1 MAVLKKKYKIWETE
15 YYFIEA
21 VLENIWWENIIN
33 KSFEKKLKL
42 IVEQIIKNNK
52 VIEFKNKFSI
62 SILFTGDKK
71 INQLNKKFRKINS
84 PTNVLSFPSM
94 PIDINTNN
102 FLDLDYNSSIF
113 LGDIVIS
120 SDTLIKEANNEKKID
135 EDHLIHLFIHGVLH
149 LLGYDHETSYDAKIM
164 ETLEIKI
171 LKCLNI
177 NNPYKKII

>member
-52 VIEFKNKFSI
+52 VLEFKNKFSI

-94 PIDINTNN
+94 PINIHTNN
-102 FLDLDYNSSIF
+102 FLDFGYNPSIF

-120 SDTLIKEANNEKKID
+120 SDTLIKEANNEKKIE

-171 LKCLNI
+171 LKTLNI
-177 NNPYKKII
+177 NNPYKEII

>member
-1 MAVLKKKYKIWETE
+1 MPALKKKYKIWETE
-15 YYFIEA
+15 SYFIEA
-21 VLENIWWENIIN
+21 VVENIWWEKIIN
-33 KSFEKKLKL
+33 KSFEKKLNL
-42 IVEQIIKNNK
+42 IVEQIIKDNRFLALK
-52 VIEFKNKFSI
+52 KKFSI

-84 PTNVLSFPSM
+84 PTNILSFPSM
-94 PIDINTNN
+94 PTNINTNN
-102 FLDLDYNSSIF
+102 F

-120 SDTLIKEANNEKKID
+120 SDTLIKEANNEKKIE

-171 LKCLNI
+171 LKTLNI
-177 NNPYKKII
+177 NNPYKEII

>member
-52 VIEFKNKFSI
+52 AFDFKKKFSI

-84 PTNVLSFPSM
+84 PTNILSFPSM
-94 PIDINTNN
+94 PINIHTNN
-102 FLDLDYNSSIF
+102 FLDFGYNQSIF

-120 SDTLIKEANNEKKID
+120 SDTLIKEANNEKKIE

-171 LKCLNI
+171 LKSLNI
-177 NNPYKKII
+177 NNPYKEII

>member
-1 MAVLKKKYKIWETE
+1 MWKTE
-15 YYFIEA
+15 SYLIEA
-21 VLENIWWENIIN
+21 VVENIWWEKIIN
-33 KSFEKKLKL
+33 KSFEKKLNL
-42 IVEQIIKNNK
+42 IVEQIIKDNRFLALK
-52 VIEFKNKFSI
+52 KKFSI

-84 PTNVLSFPSM
+84 PTNILSFPSM
-94 PIDINTNN
+94 PTNINTNN
-102 FLDLDYNSSIF
+102 F

-120 SDTLIKEANNEKKID
+120 SDTLIKEANNEKKIE

-171 LKCLNI
+171 LKSLNI
-177 NNPYKKII
+177 NNPYKEII

>member
-1 MAVLKKKYKIWETE
+1 MTVLKKTYKIWETE

-21 VLENIWWENIIN
+21 VIENIWWVNIIN

-52 VIEFKNKFSI
+52 ALGFENKFSI

-94 PIDINTNN
+94 PININNN
-102 FLDLDYNSSIF
+102 IFLDFDSNFSIF

-120 SDTLIKEANNEKKID
+120 SDTLIKEANNEKKIE

-177 NNPYKKII
+177 NNPYKDII

>member
-1 MAVLKKKYKIWETE
+1 MPALKKKYKMWETE
-15 YYFIEA
+15 SYFIEA
-21 VLENIWWENIIN
+21 VVENIWWEKIIN
-33 KSFEKKLKL
+33 KSFEKKLNL
-42 IVEQIIKNNK
+42 IVEQIIKDNRFLALK
-52 VIEFKNKFSI
+52 KKFSI

-94 PIDINTNN
+94 QVNSNRNN
-102 FLDLDYNSSIF
+102 FLDIDCNPSNF

-120 SDTLIKEANNEKKID
+120 SDTLIKEANNEKKIE

-171 LKCLNI
+171 LKSLNI
-177 NNPYKKII
+177 NNPYKEII

>member
-1 MAVLKKKYKIWETE
+1 MPALKKKYKMWKTE
-15 YYFIEA
+15 SYLIEA
-21 VLENIWWENIIN
+21 VVENIWWEKIIN
-33 KSFEKKLKL
+33 KSFEKKLNL
-42 IVEQIIKNNK
+42 IVEQIIKDNRFLALK
-52 VIEFKNKFSI
+52 KKFSI

-84 PTNVLSFPSM
+84 PTNILSFPSM
-94 PIDINTNN
+94 PTNINTNN
-102 FLDLDYNSSIF
+102 F

-120 SDTLIKEANNEKKID
+120 SDTLIKEADNEKKIE

-171 LKCLNI
+171 LKSLNI
-177 NNPYKKII
+177 NNPYKEII

>member
-120 SDTLIKEANNEKKID
+120 SDTLIKEANNEKKIE

-177 NNPYKKII
+177 NNPYKEII

>member
-1 MAVLKKKYKIWETE
+1 MAELKKIYKIWETE

-52 VIEFKNKFSI
+52 VLGFKNKFSI

-102 FLDLDYNSSIF
+102 VFDLDCNSSIF
-113 LGDIVIS
+113 LGNIVIS
-120 SDTLIKEANNEKKID
+120 SDTLIKEANNEKKI
-135 EDHLIHLFIHGVLH
+135 EENHLIHLFIHGVLH

-177 NNPYKKII
+177 NNPYKEII

>member
-1 MAVLKKKYKIWETE
+1 MAVLKKIYKIWETE

-84 PTNVLSFPSM
+84 PTNVLSFPSI
-94 PIDINTNN
+94 PIDINTSN
-102 FLDLDYNSSIF
+102 FLDLDCNLSIF
-113 LGDIVIS
+113 LGNIVIS
-120 SDTLIKEANNEKKID
+120 SDTLIKEANNEKKTE

-177 NNPYKKII
+177 NNPYKEII

>member
-15 YYFIEA
+15 YYFVEA

-52 VIEFKNKFSI
+52 VLGFKNKFSI

-94 PIDINTNN
+94 PININTNN

-120 SDTLIKEANNEKKID
+120 SDTLVKEANNEKKIE

-177 NNPYKKII
+177 NNPYKEII

>member
-52 VIEFKNKFSI
+52 VLGFKNKFSI

-102 FLDLDYNSSIF
+102 FLDLDFNSSIF

-120 SDTLIKEANNEKKID
+120 SDTLIKEANNEKKIE

-177 NNPYKKII
+177 NNPYKEII

>member
-21 VLENIWWENIIN
+21 VIENVWWENIIN

-52 VIEFKNKFSI
+52 VLGFKNKFSI

-94 PIDINTNN
+94 PINIHTNN
-102 FLDLDYNSSIF
+102 FLDFDCNPSIF

-120 SDTLIKEANNEKKID
+120 SDTLIKEANNEKKIE

-177 NNPYKKII
+177 NNPYKEII

>member
-52 VIEFKNKFSI
+52 VIGFKNKFSI

-102 FLDLDYNSSIF
+102 VLDLDCNSSIF
-113 LGDIVIS
+113 LGNIVIS
-120 SDTLIKEANNEKKID
+120 SDTLIKEANNEKKI
-135 EDHLIHLFIHGVLH
+135 EENHLIHLFIHGVLH

-177 NNPYKKII
+177 NNPYKEII

>member
-1 MAVLKKKYKIWETE
+1 MPTFKKKYKMWKTE
-15 YYFIEA
+15 SYLIEA
-21 VLENIWWENIIN
+21 VVENIWWEKIIN
-33 KSFEKKLKL
+33 KSFEKKLNL
-42 IVEQIIKNNK
+42 ILEQIIKENRFLVLK
-52 VIEFKNKFSI
+52 KKFSI

-94 PIDINTNN
+94 PTNINTNN
-102 FLDLDYNSSIF
+102 F

-120 SDTLIKEANNEKKID
+120 SDTLIKEANNEKKIE

-171 LKCLNI
+171 LKSLNI
-177 NNPYKKII
+177 NNPYKEII

>member
-52 VIEFKNKFSI
+52 VLGFKNKFSI

-102 FLDLDYNSSIF
+102 FLDLDFNSSIF
-113 LGDIVIS
+113 LGNIVIS
-120 SDTLIKEANNEKKID
+120 SDTLIKEANNEKKIE

-177 NNPYKKII
+177 NNPYKEII

>member
-21 VLENIWWENIIN
+21 VIENVWWENIIN

-52 VIEFKNKFSI
+52 VLGFKNKFSI

-94 PIDINTNN
+94 PININKNN
-102 FLDLDYNSSIF
+102 FLDLDCNSSNF

-120 SDTLIKEANNEKKID
+120 SDTLIKEANNEKKIE

-149 LLGYDHETSYDAKIM
+149 YLGYKDKNEEDQLAM
-164 ETLEIKI
+164 TLKENES
-171 LKCLNI
+171 LLLLSN
-177 NNPYKKII
+177 

>member
-94 PIDINTNN
+94 PMDINTNN
-102 FLDLDYNSSIF
+102 FLDLDFNSSIF

-120 SDTLIKEANNEKKID
+120 SDTLIKEANDEKKI
-135 EDHLIHLFIHGVLH
+135 EENHLIHLFIHGVLH

-177 NNPYKKII
+177 NNPYKEII

>member
-21 VLENIWWENIIN
+21 VIENVWWVNIIN
-33 KSFEKKLKL
+33 KSFEKKIKL

-52 VIEFKNKFSI
+52 ALGFKTKFSI

-84 PTNVLSFPSM
+84 PTNVLSFSSM

-102 FLDLDYNSSIF
+102 FLDFDFNPSIF

-120 SDTLIKEANNEKKID
+120 SDTLIKEANNEKKIE

-149 LLGYDHETSYDAKIM
+149 LLGYDHETSYDANIM

-177 NNPYKKII
+177 NNPYKEII

>member
-1 MAVLKKKYKIWETE
+1 MPALKKKYKMWETE
-15 YYFIEA
+15 SYFIEA
-21 VLENIWWENIIN
+21 VVENIWWEKIIN
-33 KSFEKKLKL
+33 KSFEKKLNL
-42 IVEQIIKNNK
+42 ILEQIIKNNRFLALK
-52 VIEFKNKFSI
+52 KKFSI

-84 PTNVLSFPSM
+84 PTNILSFPSM
-94 PIDINTNN
+94 PTNINTNN
-102 FLDLDYNSSIF
+102 F

-120 SDTLIKEANNEKKID
+120 SDTLIKEANNEKKIE

-171 LKCLNI
+171 LKSLNI
-177 NNPYKKII
+177 NNPYKEII

>member
-52 VIEFKNKFSI
+52 VIGFKNKFSI

-94 PIDINTNN
+94 PIVINTNE
-102 FLDLDYNSSIF
+102 FFDLDCNSSIF

-120 SDTLIKEANNEKKID
+120 SDTLIKEANNEKKI
-135 EDHLIHLFIHGVLH
+135 EENHLIHLFIHGVLH

-177 NNPYKKII
+177 NNPYKEII

>member
-1 MAVLKKKYKIWETE
+1 MAVLKKIYKIWETE

-21 VLENIWWENIIN
+21 VLENIWWKNIIN

-42 IVEQIIKNNK
+42 IVEQIIKNNR
-52 VIEFKNKFSI
+52 VLGFKNKFSI

-84 PTNVLSFPSM
+84 PTNVLSFPSI

-102 FLDLDYNSSIF
+102 FLDLDCNSSIF

-120 SDTLIKEANNEKKID
+120 SDTLIKEANNEKKIE

-177 NNPYKKII
+177 NNPYKEII

>member
-1 MAVLKKKYKIWETE
+1 MVILKKIYKIWETE

-21 VLENIWWENIIN
+21 VVENIWWENIIN

-52 VIEFKNKFSI
+52 VLGFKHKFSI

-94 PIDINTNN
+94 PANSKRNN
-102 FLDLDYNSSIF
+102 FLDIDYDPSNS

-120 SDTLIKEANNEKKID
+120 SDTLIKEANNEKKIE

-177 NNPYKKII
+177 NNPYKEII